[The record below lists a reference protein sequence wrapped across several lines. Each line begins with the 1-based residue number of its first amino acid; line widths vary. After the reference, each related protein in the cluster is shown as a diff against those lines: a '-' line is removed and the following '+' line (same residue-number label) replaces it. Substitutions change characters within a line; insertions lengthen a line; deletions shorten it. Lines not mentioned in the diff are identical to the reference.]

1 MQGLEGFMQGIDVY
15 QILWFFMVYAFLGWC
30 TEVVYAAVTTGEF
43 VNRGFL
49 NGPLCPIYGF
59 GVIGVVYALRPVAD
73 QFFLLF
79 IGSVLLTSALEWLT
93 GFVLEKLFQNKW
105 WDYSDK
111 PFNLNGYICL
121 AFSILWG
128 LACVFVIRIVH
139 PTVVTF
145 VEFMPQLVGW
155 FILMAGLILFVSDLT
170 VTVFAVI
177 GLNKRLEQLD
187 VIANRLKYLSD
198 ELGENISDYTLTM
211 MEKNEQLR
219 DKVGEYKQ
227 DAELKMEIYRQEAEA
242 LLNSR
247 KELLLKSKAIQRR
260 LVKAFPRLSSKRF
273 ELELGRIKREI
284 LAKRK

>member
-1 MQGLEGFMQGIDVY
+1 MQGIALFLQGIDLY
-15 QILWFFMVYAFLGWC
+15 QILWFFMAYAFLGWC
-30 TEVVYAAVTTGEF
+30 MEVVYAAVTTGEF

-59 GVIGVVYALRPVAD
+59 GVIGVVYALKPVAD

-79 IGSVLLTSALEWLT
+79 LGSVLLTSALEWLT
-93 GFVLEKLFQNKW
+93 GFVLERLFQNKW

-145 VEFMPQLVGW
+145 VEVLPVMVGW
-155 FILMAGLILFVSDLT
+155 SILACGLILFISDLT

-198 ELGENISDYTLTM
+198 ELGENISEYALTM

-227 DAELKMEIYRQEAEA
+227 DAEAKVVGYRLEAEG
-242 LLNSR
+242 LLKRR
-247 KELLLKSKAIQRR
+247 KELMLKSKVIQRR
-260 LVKAFPRLSSKRF
+260 LVRAFPKLSSKRF
-273 ELELGRIKREI
+273 ELELGRIKKEI
-284 LAKRK
+284 LARRK

>member
-227 DAELKMEIYRQEAEA
+227 DAELKMETYRQEAEA

>member
-187 VIANRLKYLSD
+187 VIANRLKYISD

-260 LVKAFPRLSSKRF
+260 LVKSFPRLSSKRF